1 MSNWKRVSVI
11 LGTVLIAAAIWI
23 APSAQSARG
32 PAVIQGSA
40 KSTDGA
46 PMEGVTVSA
55 RAADRS
61 FTTSVFSDRQGNYQ
75 FPSLDAGQ
83 YQVWAQAVG
92 FEAARAEFAL
102 AGARVERTFTMTPI
116 TDVGRIVKQ
125 MSGVEFL
132 RSLPQ
137 STAADRRMVHVY
149 KNNCTGCHTASHALG
164 NRWDSRGW
172 GVLVDLMSVFP
183 STGEPVPAMRPTAER
198 RGNPTINAYRD
209 ELAEYLGRA
218 RGATELSDLK
228 LLPRPTGEATQ
239 VVITEYDL
247 PRTDGPL
254 HFDNGSDWSMGTP
267 SRFVG
272 RAAHDVWPD
281 ADGNIWM
288 ADDIVPQ
295 RTFAKL
301 DPRTGKVTDYALKG
315 HEGKTIGTH
324 SIVVDHTG
332 KVWGAGEEGAFV
344 MLDPRTGQFKQ
355 FERPAG
361 MKATVGGTLDVD
373 SKGNPWATS
382 TNGAI
387 KLNPATGE
395 YTHYEGP
402 PAPEG
407 LCGTDCGGWGTYGV
421 TVDRND
427 NAWVTNPGLD
437 RVLKIDARTA
447 DVTAVNLTPLALPEA
462 TEVDRQRRRTV
473 RASQNSAPP
482 GHKAPRRL
490 AADPNADVVWVALY
504 TSDRLARIDTKTNQ
518 VKEYPLPTPYSSPYA
533 AAVDKNGVVWI
544 NTMNHDV
551 LTKFDPKTERFTEY
565 TLPTRGT
572 EIRHVQVD
580 NRTDPVTVWAPYN
593 RTNKVVRLQFRAA
606 PAQQTRAGR

>member
-1 MSNWKRVSVI
+1 MSNWKWLLLVI
-11 LGTVLIAAAIWI
+11 GIALITAGGRT
-23 APSAQSARG
+23 APAQSSGAG
-32 PAVIQGSA
+32 GVIQGNIKSA
-40 KSTDGA
+40 DGR
-46 PMEGVTVSA
+46 PMEGVVVSA
-55 RAADRS
+55 RASGKS
-61 FTTSVFSDRQGNYQ
+61 FTTSVFSDGQGNYT

-83 YQVWAQAVG
+83 YKLWAQAVG
-92 FEAARAEFAL
+92 FDAARSEFAL
-102 AGARVERTFTMTPI
+102 MGTGINRSLTMARI
-116 TDVGRIVKQ
+116 KDVGRIVKQ

-137 STAADRRMVHVY
+137 STAADRRMVHAY

-164 NRWDSRGW
+164 NRWDARGW
-172 GVLVDLMSVFP
+172 GVLVDLMTVFP
-183 STGEPVPAMRPTAER
+183 STGEPVPAMRPTRDRMGSPMIA
-198 RGNPTINAYRD
+198 AYRN

-218 RGATELSDLK
+218 RGAAELSDLK

-247 PRTDGPL
+247 PRTDGRN
-254 HFDNGSDWSMGTP
+254 HFDDGSDWSMGTP

-272 RAAHDVWPD
+272 RAAHDVWLD
-281 ADGNIWM
+281 AAGNVWM
-288 ADDIVPQ
+288 ADDLVPN
-295 RTFAKL
+295 RTLAKL

-315 HEGKTIGTH
+315 EDGKTIATH
-324 SIVVDHTG
+324 SVVVDSVGRVWATG
-332 KVWGAGEEGAFV
+332 DGNFV
-344 MLDPRTGQFKQ
+344 MYDTRNGDFKE
-355 FERPAG
+355 FRRPAG
-361 MKATVGGTLDVD
+361 MRATVGGTLDVD

-382 TNGAI
+382 LNGVI
-387 KLNPATGE
+387 KLDPATGQ

-402 PAPEG
+402 PAPDG
-407 LCGTDCGGWGTYGV
+407 LCGADCGGWGTYGN

-427 NAWVTNPGLD
+427 NVWATNPGLD
-437 RVLKIDARTA
+437 RLLKIDSRTGK
-447 DVTAVNLTPLALPEA
+447 VTVVNLEPLQMAEV

-490 AADPNADVVWVALY
+490 AADPNGDVIWVALY
-504 TSDRLARIDTKTNQ
+504 TADRLVRVDTKTNE

-533 AAVDKNGVVWI
+533 TAVDKNGIVWI

-572 EIRHVQVD
+572 EIRHVQID
-580 NRTDPVTVWAPYN
+580 NSTNPPTVWAPYN
-593 RTNKVVRLQFRAA
+593 RTNKVVRIQLR
-606 PAQQTRAGR
+606 TGLVSRR